1 MKIYAKLLWE
11 IRDAYA
17 PQVIFVETCRNALA
31 PQGGQGVRPPNEQDM
46 HKWPLLK
53 AENAIEGGRGCVAG
67 GHIIN

>member
-1 MKIYAKLLWE
+1 MNIYAKLLWE

-31 PQGGQGVRPPNEQDM
+31 RQGGQGVRPPNEQDM

-53 AENAIEGGRGCVAG
+53 AENAIDGAEGEWQG
-67 GHIIN
+67 GIIN